1 MGNGPSIESLL
12 QQGVSL
18 HLGGMIAEA
27 EHLYREILKLDPYH
41 ADANYL
47 LSELAQQAGDFK
59 TAQVLLEQAL
69 QTDSSNPLFHLA
81 RGNALMADGRC
92 EEAIACYQK
101 ALLISPD
108 LADVHLNLG
117 AALFSLGRW
126 ADAES
131 SLHEALRINPV
142 LAEAHNN
149 LGNIGMSTDRLVQAE
164 ACYRQAIDIN
174 PEFVD
179 AHVNLGN
186 LLRKQGDVDG
196 ARHHYAQAI
205 AVSPSDCL
213 RIKMATMLPP
223 IYDSLTDMH
232 LRRAKLTE
240 ELSVLECISLAP
252 CNPLKGGGGNNFY
265 LVYQG
270 EDDRE
275 IQERLAQLYRRVYQ
289 PSHGVAER
297 AASQGRK
304 IRVGFVSSFLR
315 DHTIGELNRGIIAN
329 LSREL
334 FEVSVFSIGCY
345 QDPIAACIAQCAD
358 NYHALPNRDL
368 QALEGFIAQQ
378 QMDVLLYTD
387 IGMEPVCYFLAFS
400 RLAPVQCVTW
410 GHPVTTGIDT
420 IDYFISSEHQE
431 TPESER
437 YYSEKLVRLSAIT
450 AYYYAPPD
458 IDSTKGRAD
467 YGLPEG
473 CRLYLCPHSLFKF
486 HPEFDEI
493 IAAILRRDPTGT
505 FVLMEGH
512 YPQWTARLRER
523 FAVTMPDVG
532 DRVTF
537 LPRLGYA
544 DYLHVMLLADVMLDP
559 LHFGGGK
566 TSLDA
571 LSLGVPIVTLPGK
584 FMRGRATYAC
594 YRKMNVMDCV
604 ASGKEDYVEKAV
616 AIATDEGLRR
626 GISRKIVDGSRLLQE
641 DMGVVRELEQF
652 FLEAVQGL

>member
-1 MGNGPSIESLL
+1 MGNGQSIESLL

-27 EHLYREILKLDPYH
+27 EYLYREILKLDPYH

-47 LSELAQQAGDFK
+47 LSELAQQAGDSR

-69 QTDSSNPLFHLA
+69 QTDPANPVFHLA
-81 RGNALMADGRC
+81 RGNALMADGRYA
-92 EEAIACYQK
+92 EAIACYLN
-101 ALLISPD
+101 ALRLSPD
-108 LADVHLNLG
+108 LADAHLNLG
-117 AALFSLGRW
+117 AALFSLERW
-126 ADAES
+126 AEAES
-131 SLHEALRINPV
+131 SLLEALRINPG

-149 LGNIGMSTDRLVQAE
+149 LGNICMSTDRLAQAE
-164 ACYRQAIDIN
+164 TAYRQAIDIN
-174 PEFVD
+174 PEFSD
-179 AHVNLGN
+179 AHLNLGN
-186 LLRKQGDVDG
+186 LLRKQADIDG

-205 AVSPSDCL
+205 MVNPSDCL

-223 IYDSLTDMH
+223 IYASVAEMH

-240 ELSVLECISLAP
+240 ALSVLENAPLAP

-275 IQERLAQLYRRVYQ
+275 IQERLARLYRQVYRH
-289 PSHGVAER
+289 SHGAER
-297 AASQGRK
+297 VASQGRK

-334 FEVSVFSIGCY
+334 FEVSVFSIGNY
-345 QDPIAACIAQCAD
+345 QDPIAASIAQCAD
-358 NYHALPNRDL
+358 RYHALPNRDL
-368 QALEGFIAQQ
+368 RALEDFIAQQ

-387 IGMEPVCYFLAFS
+387 IGMEPVSYFLAFS

-420 IDYFISSEHQE
+420 VDYFISSEHQE
-431 TPESER
+431 TPDSEN
-437 YYSEKLVRLSAIT
+437 YYSEKLVRLSALP
-450 AYYYAPPD
+450 AYYHAPPVLGE
-458 IDSTKGRAD
+458 TKGRAD
-467 YGLPEG
+467 YGLPEER
-473 CRLYLCPHSLFKF
+473 RLYLCPHSLFKF

-493 IAAILRRDPTGT
+493 IAAILHRDPAGT

-512 YPQWTARLRER
+512 YPQWTAHLMER
-523 FAVTMPDVG
+523 FAGTMPEVA

-544 DYLHVMLLADVMLDP
+544 DYLRVMLLADVMLDP

-594 YRKMNVMDCV
+594 YRKMDVMDCV
-604 ASGKEDYVEKAV
+604 ASSKEDYVEKAV
-616 AIATDEGLRR
+616 AIATDDGLRR
-626 GISRKIVDGSRLLQE
+626 ALSGKIMDRSRLLQE
-641 DMGVVRELEQF
+641 DMSMVRELEQF
-652 FLEAVQGL
+652 FLEAMQGL